1 MCVMR
6 RLLTLPLALLTVLL
20 LAVPAGAAE
29 LSGEG
34 LYHGVDDRIVT
45 NAGFI
50 IIAAFPTLIL
60 LASLLQW
67 QLDKRKERR
76 KAATKARGANP
87 HWNTGW

>member
-1 MCVMR
+1 MR
-6 RLLTLPLALLTVLL
+6 RLLTVPLALLTVLL

-29 LSGEG
+29 MSGEG
-34 LYHGVDDRIVT
+34 AYRGLNDRVVT

-50 IIAAFPTLIL
+50 IIASFPTLIL

-67 QLDKRKERR
+67 RLDKRKERR
-76 KAATKARGANP
+76 KSALKARGASP